1 MLCRNSCMPSGASRR
16 AREGKVTDMLKIST
30 PRRTVLMLLPL
41 LTALVLTVVGI
52 AACSQSGS
60 QQEPMPPVASET
72 VVVTPSSSVPNDDP
86 SIRGFITRITNSAES
101 IEVLVEYFAEDENNP
116 RYPYDKVL
124 IKLDENTA
132 VDSDNGTI
140 ITTSSLSVGSTVE
153 VWFSEPSAESYPVL
167 AYGQAVRLITSG
179 DAMDGM
185 RGIPKLTVIGSSKS
199 LAGMVKVN
207 WPLRNYDY
215 ETTLREMLGRMRGAY
230 ITAAPGS
237 TLTLSFSTQPQNITA
252 AWSGVKTA
260 LSRQNELA
268 VSENREIVIP
278 EDAKG
283 ELFIRVE
290 GEWPN
295 GSVTYGF
302 SVSIVEQN

>member
-1 MLCRNSCMPSGASRR
+1 MSAIN
-16 AREGKVTDMLKIST
+16 T
-30 PRRTVLMLLPL
+30 PRRAALVLLPL
-41 LTALVLTVVGI
+41 LAAMMLVFVSI
-52 AACSQSGS
+52 SACSQGAGE
-60 QQEPMPPVASET
+60 QEPMPPVASET

-101 IEVLVEYFAEDENNP
+101 IEVLVEYFCEDEQNP
-116 RYPYDKVL
+116 EYLYDKVL

-140 ITTSSLSVGSTVE
+140 ITISSLTVGSTVE

-179 DAMDGM
+179 DAIDGLE
-185 RGIPKLTVIGSSKS
+185 GLPTLTVIGSSKS
-199 LAGMVKVN
+199 LAGVVKAD

-215 ETTLREMLGRMRGAY
+215 ETTLRKVLDRMRGAY
-230 ITAAPGS
+230 VSAAPGS
-237 TLTLSFSTQPQNITA
+237 TLTLSMSSKPQKISA

-260 LSRQNELA
+260 YSKQNELA
-268 VSENREIVIP
+268 VSENNEIVIP
-278 EDAKG
+278 EDAQG

-290 GEWPN
+290 TEWAR
-295 GSVTYGF
+295 GTITYGF
-302 SVSIVEQN
+302 SVSIVEQS